1 MILVGNQVVE
11 NHDQIPIGRLMEHV
25 STSAEQDGQSAYQGL
40 INICGKLA
48 KRKWDRFWVVSIKK
62 KKKKIVITILPQN
75 TPGTEEIHRYDMMSS
90 SSTGLKPAGK
100 L

>member
-1 MILVGNQVVE
+1 MVE

-48 KRKWDRFWVVSIKK
+48 KRKLDRFWVVSIKK
-62 KKKKIVITILPQN
+62 KKL
-75 TPGTEEIHRYDMMSS
+75 
-90 SSTGLKPAGK
+90 
-100 L
+100 

>member
-1 MILVGNQVVE
+1 MILVAGNPVGE
-11 NHDQIPIGRLMEHV
+11 IHDQIPIGRLMEHV

-62 KKKKIVITILPQN
+62 KKIVITILPQN
-75 TPGTEEIHRYDMMSS
+75 TPGTEEIHRYDMMSP